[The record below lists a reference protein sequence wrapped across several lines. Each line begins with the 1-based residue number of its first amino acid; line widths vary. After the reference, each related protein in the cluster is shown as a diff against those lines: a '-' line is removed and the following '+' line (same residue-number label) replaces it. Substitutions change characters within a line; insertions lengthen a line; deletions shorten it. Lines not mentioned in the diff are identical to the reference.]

1 MAKEKKPYNV
11 KTNSKKNT
19 TRRKRVDETKKKLE
33 STTRIRIDKERL
45 NDIDSLDTSFLE
57 GRVDAQ
63 NKKKVLNSKAKK
75 EKSFDFTIL
84 RNVIGVAI
92 LIVLLILVVL
102 ALMNHSSDGNKKVR
116 IKKVTEEKIV
126 EVVDDNYLFVGDFHT
141 NELNFDELDYHYTK
155 LVDDSCVTE
164 DILNGIDT
172 IYRYNPSIVFIEL
185 GINDLDSNTES
196 VDTITNLSEIIDGIK
211 ENRKS
216 AKIYVES
223 IYPINTDM
231 EEFNSDSLNESVTND
246 RIVELN
252 KLIKELCDD
261 KKVEYIDVN
270 KELLDDDKLNEEY
283 TDDGL
288 HLNDEG
294 KEKVWNLL
302 KKVVDKNGNKTN

>member
-19 TRRKRVDETKKKLE
+19 TRRKRVDETKKQLE

-164 DILNGIDT
+164 DVLNGIDT

-196 VDTITNLSEIIDGIK
+196 VDTITNLSEIIDG
-211 ENRKS
+211 
-216 AKIYVES
+216 
-223 IYPINTDM
+223 
-231 EEFNSDSLNESVTND
+231 
-246 RIVELN
+246 
-252 KLIKELCDD
+252 IKELCDD

>member
-1 MAKEKKPYNV
+1 MAKNSRPYKTTKPVTPKKKGASHKIKEKLE
-11 KTNSKKNT
+11 NT
-19 TRRKRVDETKKKLE
+19 TK
-33 STTRIRIDKERL
+33 IRIDKDRL
-45 NDIDSLDTSFLE
+45 NDTSSLDTSFLE

-164 DILNGIDT
+164 DVLNNIDT

-223 IYPINTDM
+223 IYPINTDL

-283 TDDGL
+283 TDDGIS
-288 HLNDEG
+288 LNEKG
-294 KEKVWNLL
+294 YEKVWNLIR
-302 KKVVDKNGNKTN
+302 KVVDKNGGKKN

>member
-1 MAKEKKPYNV
+1 MAREKKPYNV
-11 KTNSKKNT
+11 KTNT
-19 TRRKRVDETKKKLE
+19 TKTKTRKKRVDDTKKRLE
-33 STTRIRIDKERL
+33 ETTRIRIDKERL
-45 NDIDSLDTSFLE
+45 NDVDSLDTSFLE
-57 GRVDAQ
+57 GRVDVQ
-63 NKKKVLNSKAKK
+63 NKKKVLNSKTKNKK
-75 EKSFDFTIL
+75 TFDFTIL

-102 ALMNHSSDGNKKVR
+102 ALMNHSSDGSKKVR
-116 IKKVTEEKIV
+116 VKKVTEEKIV
-126 EVVDDNYLFVGDFHT
+126 NVVDDNYLFVGDFHT

-155 LVDDSCVTE
+155 LVEDSYVTE
-164 DILNGIDT
+164 DVLNNIDN
-172 IYRYNPSIVFIEL
+172 IYRYNPSLVFIEL
-185 GINDLDSNTES
+185 GLNDLDSNTET

-231 EEFNSDSLNESVTND
+231 EGFDPDSLNESVTND
-246 RIVELN
+246 RIVDLN
-252 KLIKELCDD
+252 KSIKELCDD
-261 KKVEYIDVN
+261 KKVEYIDVSR
-270 KELLDDDKLNEEY
+270 ELLSDDKLNEEY

-288 HLNDEG
+288 HLNDTG